1 MPMSYNNK
9 YRLLQKEVTRMT
21 EQEIEKLVQDKLSE
35 AYKENEP
42 PKKFFLTENG
52 RGVVDGGDMY
62 NAVVEDVLR
71 IVQKAMTETLKE
83 ALKK

>member
-1 MPMSYNNK
+1 
-9 YRLLQKEVTRMT
+9 MT
-21 EQEIEKLVQDKLSE
+21 EQEIETLVHAKLDE
-35 AYKENEP
+35 ALKASDT

-62 NAVVEDVLR
+62 NAILKEVLGIVEQATAA
-71 IVQKAMTETLKE
+71 ILKE